1 MKEAGGKAGEKVA
14 GMTTRQQHVSQG
26 KRGWQRRLG
35 L

>member
-1 MKEAGGKAGEKVA
+1 MKEAQGKAGEKVA
-14 GMTTRQQHVSQG
+14 GMTIGQQHGSQG